1 MTKKGIRTTEGTTNR
16 DHRWKKEKERKE
28 NPYRKSRLLIGV
40 KGERTG
46 KKRTSKHIPDNGK
59 WGNTQGHTHT
69 GTIVYIHTGNKIHRR
84 RKLGEERKK
93 MEYSHDSGWR
103 EG

>member
-40 KGERTG
+40 EGERTG
-46 KKRTSKHIPDNGK
+46 RIKRSKHIPDNGK

-69 GTIVYIHTGNKIHRR
+69 GTIVYIHTGNKIGYT
-84 RKLGEERKK
+84 GEGNRER
-93 MEYSHDSGWR
+93 EEEDGVQ
-103 EG
+103 